1 LLSFELDPAA
11 MRFTVEFAFGGAE
24 GYATYNADDHVEKGD
39 QSIPRKIL
47 FQSGGGPF
55 PWLRMGIEVRDG
67 VAECTYLELD
77 CNDGGSEVRS
87 KHLKGIRV
95 EEWVTQIV
103 ATCAKTVERTTKGG
117 RRISRLAHGPATPE
131 QVKAVERMQ
140 RRRRDPN
147 DRQLLEQVAALYKA
161 NPDAPLVAIG
171 ETLAMTPRTAARWA
185 ARCSEIG
192 LLPKVSKKGQKRL

>member
-1 LLSFELDPAA
+1 LSFELEPAA
-11 MRFTVEFAFGGAE
+11 MRFTVEFSVCGTE
-24 GYATYNADDHVEKGD
+24 GYATYNADDDVEIGG

-47 FQSGGGPF
+47 FQSGGGQL
-55 PWLRMGIEVRDG
+55 PWLRMGIEVRND
-67 VAECTYLELD
+67 VPECTYLELD
-77 CNDGGSEVRS
+77 SNDGCSEVRS

-103 ATCAKTVERTTKGG
+103 ATCAKTVERTTKAG
-117 RRISRLAHGPATPE
+117 RRITRLAHGPATPA

-147 DRQLLEQVAALYKA
+147 DRQLLEQVAALYKG
-161 NPDAPLVAIG
+161 NPDAPIVAIG
-171 ETLAMTPRTAARWA
+171 ETLGMTPRTAARWA
-185 ARCSEIG
+185 ARCSEVG